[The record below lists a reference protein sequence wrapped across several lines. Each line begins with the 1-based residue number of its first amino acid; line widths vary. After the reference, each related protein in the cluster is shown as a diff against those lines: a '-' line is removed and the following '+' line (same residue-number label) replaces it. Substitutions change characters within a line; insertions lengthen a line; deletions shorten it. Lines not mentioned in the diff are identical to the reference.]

1 MGKKIL
7 VTGSSGFIGS
17 HIAADAV
24 RQEYSVVGIDIKK
37 YGHEQK
43 GVDFRLGDVADR
55 KFVRAIVKEGF
66 DYIIHLAAET
76 VSLEFERNLQRAYDV
91 NVGGFLNV
99 IDAAREF
106 GCRHFL
112 YASSSYVYFPDNRFS
127 EDLVLDFKVRRNHY
141 AKSKMINEMLAD
153 SYHDVYKMRTT
164 GFRFFNV
171 YGDGE
176 ESKND
181 YTSIVTKFLNFN
193 KKGETLTLYGDG
205 TQAKDLVNID
215 DVSRIMFMMIDK
227 SKHTVYNIGTGK
239 EIAYKDVA
247 AWINKDNVKCVPNP
261 LTTYQS
267 FSRSDNR
274 RLFDTIGEYKFIQVK
289 EWIEKAKNSV

>member
-1 MGKKIL
+1 MAKRIL

-17 HIAADAV
+17 HIAADAL
-24 RQEYSVVGIDIKK
+24 RQGYKVTGIDIKK
-37 YGHEQK
+37 YGHAQN
-43 GVDFRLGDVADR
+43 GVDFRLGDVAER
-55 KFVRAIVKEGF
+55 GFVREIMREGF
-66 DYIIHLAAET
+66 DYVIHLAAET

-106 GCRHFL
+106 NCKHFL
-112 YASSSYVYFPDNRFS
+112 YASSSYVYFPDNNFS
-127 EDLVLDFKVRRNHY
+127 EDLVLDFAVRRNHY
-141 AKSKMINEMLAD
+141 AKSKIINEMLAD

-181 YTSIVTKFLNFN
+181 YTSIVTKFLNMN
-193 KKGETLTLYGDG
+193 RRGETLTLYGDG

-215 DVSRIMFMMIDK
+215 DVTKIVFMMIEK
-227 SKHTVYNIGTGK
+227 SRHSVYNIGTGK

-247 AWINKDNVKCVPNP
+247 EWINKDNVKCIPNP

-267 FSRSDNR
+267 FSRSDNK
-274 RLFDTIGEYKFIQVK
+274 RLFGTIGEYKFIQVRDWLK
-289 EWIEKAKNSV
+289 KAKAGN